1 MRSQGW
7 RSPLTSL
14 LPPPSSLLPPPLPLP
29 LAQLIFKCWGLAVS
43 LASGWV
49 WWEAR
54 GAHLQKG
61 KRNFAAYFSAPKQQ
75 FMKKLSRCQN
85 WQLILTFSTHTQKKK
100 FPCDVTG
107 AGVSPN
113 PQGTGLWLNTIRCM
127 LMNEPPTSLQHDCAA
142 FQTDTEVFT
151 FTSTESCS

>member
-7 RSPLTSL
+7 RSPP
-14 LPPPSSLLPPPLPLP
+14 PPPSPPLPPLPLP

-85 WQLILTFSTHTQKKK
+85 WQLISTFSNTHTQKKK
-100 FPCDVTG
+100 VPLWCNRSRCLSKPARNGTLTEH
-107 AGVSPN
+107 N
-113 PQGTGLWLNTIRCM
+113 PM
-127 LMNEPPTSLQHDCAA
+127 HVNERAPHITATRLCAA
-142 FQTDTEVFT
+142 FLLKTDAEVFT
-151 FTSTESCS
+151 FTSTELCN